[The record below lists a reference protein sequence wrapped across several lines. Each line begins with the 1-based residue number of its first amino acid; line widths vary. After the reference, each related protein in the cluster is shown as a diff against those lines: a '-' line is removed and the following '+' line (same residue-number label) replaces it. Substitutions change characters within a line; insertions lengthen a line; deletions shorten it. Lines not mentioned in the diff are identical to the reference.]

1 MNTSHTLIRA
11 AEIWRPNEDNTLLE
25 TSAGFYGQA
34 RAFGYLSRSLCFGPG
49 EGLPGRAWADKR
61 PILLEDL
68 QSPLFRRAHAA
79 KASDFTCALAI
90 PYLSGSAVAAVLIL
104 FASHSQHDIGALELW
119 HCEHSAARALTL
131 QQGAYGA
138 GGAALEA
145 NSRHMSFAHGEGLP
159 GATWSKA
166 SSQFLQDL
174 AGSGSFARAELAS
187 DMGLLRGLGIPLGL
201 TPEHTFVMTLL
212 ASGET
217 PIAHRIESW
226 KLNAAG
232 HQLERTYAF
241 SELHSG
247 YATHGTTL
255 PYDAKPSGQPH
266 RSAIAQ
272 AWATGLPVL
281 NEDPA
286 SELGS
291 PAAASAG
298 IGANALLAMP
308 VLLGDE
314 VVEVLAIY
322 L

>member
-11 AEIWRPNEDNTLLE
+11 AEIWLPNEDDSLLE
-25 TSAGFYGQA
+25 TRAGFYGQA

-68 QSPLFRRAHAA
+68 QNPIFRRAHAA

-90 PYLSGSAVAAVLIL
+90 PYLSGPTVTAVLVL
-104 FASHSQHDIGALELW
+104 FANLSQHDVGALELW
-119 HCEHSAARALTL
+119 HCDHGTAQALSL
-131 QQGAYGA
+131 QRGAYGA

-145 NSRHMSFAHGEGLP
+145 NSQTMTFAQGEGLP
-159 GATWSKA
+159 GAAWGSA

-174 AGSGSFARAELAS
+174 AGSPSFARAELAS
-187 DMGLLRGLGIPLGL
+187 DMGLLRGLGIPVTL
-201 TPEHTFVMTLL
+201 TPEHSFVMTLL
-212 ASGET
+212 ATGDT

-232 HQLERTYAF
+232 DQLERTYAF

-247 YATHGTTL
+247 YASHKSSL
-255 PYDAKPSGQPH
+255 PYPSTQAEQAP
-266 RSAIAQ
+266 RSSIAL

-281 NEDPA
+281 NEDPT
-286 SELGS
+286 SELGA

-298 IGANALLAMP
+298 MGANALLAMP
-308 VLLGDE
+308 IQRGHE